1 MARFFG
7 VSIPR
12 RLNRKLVVVLVLLF
26 FIIFFFQLTG
36 NSIDDD
42 EEWYKHPS
50 VYFKEFTCEH
60 DDYTIKLFNELTNKL
75 VQMFEGLGIS
85 YFLCYGS
92 LWGALKFQKTL
103 PWDRNLDICVIYHQI
118 AIVDEQ
124 KLYSAFKQAGLNY
137 YYNSRR
143 GKYVVNYRTV
153 SAEITIFEKIGNHVE
168 RIGWEKRLFPHLYL
182 NYQNFPYQLVD
193 KDLPKK
199 KFNNIDIPIPHQE
212 FEIQKYLFPENW
224 WKEVKPKGCL

>member
-1 MARFFG
+1 MARLLG
-7 VSIPR
+7 VNIPR
-12 RLNRKLVVVLVLLF
+12 RFNRKLVLVLVVILF
-26 FIIFFFQLTG
+26 LIFFSQLIG

-50 VYFKEFTCEH
+50 VYFKEVTCEH
-60 DDYTIKLFNELTNKL
+60 DDYTEKLFDELTEKL
-75 VQMFEGLGIS
+75 SKMFEKLGIS

-103 PWDRNLDICVIYHQI
+103 PWDRNLDFCVIYHQI

-124 KLYSAFKQAGLNY
+124 TLYQAFKQEDLNY

-143 GKYVVNYRTV
+143 GKYVVTYKIV

-168 RIGWEKRLFPHLYL
+168 RVGWEKRLFPHLYL
-182 NYQNFPYQLVD
+182 NFQNFPYQLVQ
-193 KDLPKK
+193 KDLPRI
-199 KFNNIDIPIPHQE
+199 KFNNLDIPAPHQE
-212 FEIQKYLFPENW
+212 YEIQKYLYPDNW
-224 WKEVKPKGCL
+224 WKEIYLI